1 MAAPKGNKFWESRS
15 SHGRNP
21 EFKNPEEMWTCASE
35 YFQWVEDNPLL
46 EEKGFAFHGV
56 VTKEKFNKMR
66 AMTAQG
72 FCNFLGITTRTWRGY
87 RDREDFI
94 PVMEMIEQVMFAQKF
109 EGASADLLN
118 GSIIARELGLA
129 DKQEVVGGI
138 SLTINQ
144 DDAEL

>member
-1 MAAPKGNKFWESRS
+1 LQE
-15 SHGRNP
+15 
-21 EFKNPEEMWTCASE
+21 T
-35 YFQWVEDNPLL
+35 
-46 EEKGFAFHGV
+46 KGFAFQGV
-56 VTKEKFNKMR
+56 VTKEKFPKMR
-66 AMTAQG
+66 AMTIG
-72 FCNFLGITTRTWRGY
+72 GLCLFLDVTRSTWDEWRGS
-87 RDREDFI
+87 RPDLSDILTRAEAVIFK
-94 PVMEMIEQVMFAQKF
+94 QKF